1 MSKSLSGRF
10 LYEWQLDALTS
21 WLKCGR
27 RGVIEAVTG
36 SGKTDMALEAI
47 ADAKRRELF
56 VMVVV
61 PSRVLV
67 EQWHGRLEQRFP
79 EFTIGRLGDSKH
91 DQPTDCDI
99 LVTTRHSAS
108 THKPKPPTETGGLL
122 IADECHGFGGGVL
135 RRSLRPEFQERL
147 GLTATLERSDD
158 AVEKILLP
166 YFGGVCY
173 RYGFAEAIKDGVC
186 AQPRV
191 AFLAVDLN
199 QKERDDYIA
208 IEKQLID
215 ARTVLR
221 SIPDMPTAFGEF
233 LSVVGYL
240 AEKDAGPNG
249 RAANDYLKAFSK
261 RREIVASST
270 SKHEALGRLA
280 PAIKGADGALIFT
293 ETVRASNHAV
303 NRLDPYLEIE
313 LITGDTGRSARTA
326 ILDDLRS
333 RRVDA
338 VAAPR
343 VLDEGID
350 VPNANLGIVV
360 SASRTRRQMIQR
372 MGRILRRKESGN
384 GARFVIIF
392 AADTLEDPR
401 VREDRDGFLDEIESI
416 SESIHIFRQTEF
428 DHITRFLD
436 YTGPDDPVDPTRI
449 TSESVLSSGGAV
461 WSDALVDEGD
471 EILAERLIDYLGADR
486 LYATLSYL
494 CWPKPTWLHQWSWE
508 NFEVADHAASDYLQL
523 DEIVLPK
530 LSKAKP
536 KKKVLSTGER
546 PLVMVGVGKEFA
558 LRCTGCGVTSTPT
571 PFKYQV
577 REQTVDCAC
586 EPDY

>member
-1 MSKSLSGRF
+1 
-10 LYEWQLDALTS
+10 
-21 WLKCGR
+21 
-27 RGVIEAVTG
+27 
-36 SGKTDMALEAI
+36 MALEAI
-47 ADAKRRELF
+47 ADAKRRGLF
-56 VMVVV
+56 VMVIV

-67 EQWHGRLEQRFP
+67 EQWHGRLEERFP

-91 DQPTDCDI
+91 DHPTDCDI

-108 THKPKPPTETGGLL
+108 THKPKPPTEAGGLL

-166 YFGGVCY
+166 YFGGICF
-173 RYGFAEAIKDGVC
+173 RYGFGEAIKDGVC

-208 IEKQLID
+208 IEKQLVD
-215 ARTVLR
+215 ARTLLR
-221 SIPDMPTAFGEF
+221 SIPEMPTAFGEF
-233 LSVVGYL
+233 LSVVAYL
-240 AEKDAGPNG
+240 ADKDAGPNG

-280 PAIKGADGALIFT
+280 PAIKAADGALIFT

-326 ILDDLRS
+326 ILDDLRA
-333 RRVDA
+333 RKVDA

-401 VREDRDGFLDEIESI
+401 IREDRDGFLDEIEAI
-416 SESIHIFRQTEF
+416 SESIQVFQPSDFE
-428 DHITRFLD
+428 HITDFLD
-436 YTGPDDPVDPTRI
+436 YGGPADPVQPVRVN
-449 TSESVLSSGGAV
+449 SGSVLAAGDQA
-461 WSDALVDEGD
+461 WKDATESDKDEV
-471 EILAERLIDYLGADR
+471 LAERLVEQLGSAR
-486 LYATLSYL
+486 LYAMLSYL
-494 CWPKPTWLHQWSWE
+494 SWPGSSWLHEWSWE
-508 NFEVADHAASDYLQL
+508 NHHVDPVSESGYLEFDEV
-523 DEIVLPK
+523 VLPK
-530 LSKAKP
+530 LSKERA

-546 PLVMVGVGKEFA
+546 PLVMVNVGKEFA

-571 PFKYQV
+571 PFKFQV
-577 REQTVDCAC
+577 REQTVACAC